1 LISRLIVEGERARR
15 IDIFLILLFLSSS
28 VMMTA
33 LSSIERWLYCF
44 LIATPYTIGVALG
57 IRD

>member
-1 LISRLIVEGERARR
+1 MVEGERPRR
-15 IDIFLILLFLSSS
+15 EDIFLILLFLSSS

-33 LSSIERWLYCF
+33 LASIERWLYCF

>member
-1 LISRLIVEGERARR
+1 MVEGERPRR
-15 IDIFLILLFLSSS
+15 EDIFLILLFLSSS

-33 LSSIERWLYCF
+33 LASIERWLYCF
-44 LIATPYTIGVALG
+44 LIATAYTIGVALG